1 MDLICAEKVRF
12 RFFSTRG
19 ETQRFIKRTRHGPT
33 SAGPAMWVTA
43 TCTARTPERMA
54 LLRIIVISG
63 HAEVVAANDIS
74 CFIRSRKSRQ
84 SVPCQWDLPVR
95 GSCLRASKLQT
106 HTVLPSFSST
116 KQLYR
121 YTCWHLE
128 VKTTR
133 EGNKMAC
140 FVLRVPFHAG
150 MWLRLLL
157 SYFFPTSPDSLH
169 SIINWLRTKP
179 KRRMIFLFWLWV
191 SEQLD
196 VFFAAL
202 APSVMSHFRMQRA
215 ICSCTLL

>member
-1 MDLICAEKVRF
+1 MDLICAEKVSF

-19 ETQRFIKRTRHGPT
+19 ETQRFIKRTRHNYKPHMA
-33 SAGPAMWVTA
+33 SAGPAMCVTA

-63 HAEVVAANDIS
+63 HAEVEAANDIS

-106 HTVLPSFSST
+106 HTALPSFSST

-121 YTCWHLE
+121 YPCRHLE

-133 EGNKMAC
+133 EWKKKAC
-140 FVLRVPFHAG
+140 FVLCVPVHAG
-150 MWLRLLL
+150 IWLRLLP
-157 SYFFPTSPDSLH
+157 SYFFPHIT
-169 SIINWLRTKP
+169 R
-179 KRRMIFLFWLWV
+179 F
-191 SEQLD
+191 
-196 VFFAAL
+196 
-202 APSVMSHFRMQRA
+202 PSQHH
-215 ICSCTLL
+215 